1 MLLTI
6 DVGNTETVIGLF
18 DLSVNY
24 ASREGDQAA
33 SSREGDQ
40 AAKGVEGRGDGNVSL
55 EERAAPLVKGDK
67 GAKGGRGGNTSRGGD
82 GNTISRRN
90 AGIRAGYDEKQYATY
105 LAGLVH
111 HWRTSTIP
119 ERTADEYAM
128 NLFHLLSLVGLRID
142 STVTGIVVTS
152 SVPSAATA
160 LKEMTSRW
168 LPGIKLVVLEPGL
181 RSGMPILYDDPRE
194 VGPDRIANAI
204 GAFSIYGG
212 PCIVADLGT
221 ATTVDGIS
229 ASGEYLGGAIMPG
242 VSISMDALFAHA
254 AALRQVTLAKP
265 KSVIGRS
272 TAESIRSGILYGFA
286 GQLDSMCNL
295 FRQELGENTTVVA
308 TGGLAEM
315 IVPYC
320 QSVDYLN
327 SWLTLYGLKLVYLH
341 STADGSAAGN
351 EGSRDIS
358 RASLNDEGSRDT
370 SSDPS
375 RDEGSHNEIGDPL
388 YNEGSHDTSSDL
400 SRNEGSHNAI

>member
-1 MLLTI
+1 MLLAI

-18 DLSVNY
+18 DLAVNY
-24 ASREGDQAA
+24 TSGGGDPGVKGGGGDTTSTRGGDTTSREGDG
-33 SSREGDQ
+33 SGI
-40 AAKGVEGRGDGNVSL
+40 N
-55 EERAAPLVKGDK
+55 
-67 GAKGGRGGNTSRGGD
+67 
-82 GNTISRRN
+82 RRN
-90 AGIRAGYDEKQYATY
+90 AGIRAGYDEKQHATY

-111 HWRTSTIP
+111 HWRTSTVP

-168 LPGIKLVVLEPGL
+168 LPGIRLVVLEPGL

-229 ASGEYLGGAIMPG
+229 VSGEYLGGAIMPG

-341 STADGSAAGN
+341 STTAG
-351 EGSRDIS
+351 GKTS
-358 RASLNDEGSRDT
+358 DEGLS
-370 SSDPS
+370 
-375 RDEGSHNEIGDPL
+375 NAIGDPL
-388 YNEGSHDTSSDL
+388 DNEKSGDASGDPLD
-400 SRNEGSHNAI
+400 NERPRNAIQ

>member
-1 MLLTI
+1 MLLAI

-24 ASREGDQAA
+24 ASGGGDTGA
-33 SSREGDQ
+33 SGE
-40 AAKGVEGRGDGNVSL
+40 
-55 EERAAPLVKGDK
+55 
-67 GAKGGRGGNTSRGGD
+67 RGGSTSGEINT
-82 GNTISRRN
+82 
-90 AGIRAGYDEKQYATY
+90 GIRSGYDEKQYATY

-119 ERTADEYAM
+119 ERTADEYAV
-128 NLFHLLSLVGLRID
+128 NLFHLLSLVGLQID

-160 LKEMTSRW
+160 LKEMASRW
-168 LPGIKLVVLEPGL
+168 LPGIKPVVLEPGL

-204 GAFSIYGG
+204 GAFNIYGG

-229 ASGEYLGGAIMPG
+229 VSGEYLGGAIMPG

-341 STADGSAAGN
+341 SAAVADMASN
-351 EGSRDIS
+351 EGSRN
-358 RASLNDEGSRDT
+358 A
-370 SSDPS
+370 
-375 RDEGSHNEIGDPL
+375 IGDLLDNEKSRNAIGDSP
-388 YNEGSHDTSSDL
+388 YNEGP
-400 SRNEGSHNAI
+400 RNAIQ